1 MPTYNDLVAQIRS
14 TLYSNSNITL
24 EQIPNFI
31 YEAQE
36 IICRQ
41 CKNIG
46 LLQYVTLTGSPQG
59 KYVIQKPQ
67 GWRKTMSFKVS
78 DAGVIYIM
86 NLRSVDY
93 IQLYCP
99 DFTQQGRPLFYSD
112 YGYNEW
118 LIGPSPNMVYTYY
131 ISYIEFPPPLSANNQ
146 TNWLTDNVYDVLF
159 NTALFCSSTFVK
171 DDERVPV
178 WEKKYKEGIA
188 SINAQDD
195 QRVIDR
201 QTNRLAD

>member
-1 MPTYNDLVAQIRS
+1 MPNYIQLVEQIKS
-14 TLYSNSNITL
+14 TLYSNSQITI

-36 IICRQ
+36 IICKQ

-46 LLQYVTLTGSPQG
+46 LLKYVTLTGVPQG
-59 KYVIQKPQ
+59 TYIITKPQ
-67 GWRKTMSFKVS
+67 GWRKTMRFKVLEDGIIS
-78 DAGVIYIM
+78 IM

-93 IQLYCP
+93 MQLYSP
-99 DFTQQGRPLFYSD
+99 DSSKKSKPLFYGD

-118 LIGPSPNMVYTYY
+118 MINPVPDKSYTYK
-131 ISYIEFPPPLSANNQ
+131 IGFIEFPPPLSLSNP
-146 TNWLTDNVYDVLF
+146 TNWLTDNAYDILF
-159 NTALFCSSTFVK
+159 NASLYCSQTFVR
-171 DDERVPV
+171 DDERLPV

-201 QTNRLAD
+201 QTNRFAD